1 MGNRALLCDDDAMVR
16 SVVRRLVEDLGYE
29 VVGEAETSEE
39 AIHALDDLDADL
51 MVLDLALRAGN
62 GEDLLARCA
71 GAGGG
76 VRTVVFSA
84 YVGDHDRLLDA
95 GASAVVEKP
104 DFVRLEEV
112 ARLLLDEGTDR
123 VEDRRTPRPTPVN
136 ELPAPTGLTI
146 SGFEP
151 WQSFT
156 GALGSLAM
164 GDSILAL
171 DVVPDTRQKDVW
183 DDVYRLDYRV
193 ALARAAATVR
203 RSRER
208 VSISPSGV
216 PVVLL
221 VGGGVEAPTALFDR
235 LEQAW
240 RREVA
245 SGIPVGAFGHVDGNV
260 PPAQLVDLLLSTV
273 GEHDL
278 AQHHALRMV

>member
-16 SVVRRLVEDLGYE
+16 SVVRGLVEDLGYE

-39 AIHALDDLDADL
+39 AIHALADLDADL

-71 GAGGG
+71 GTGRAL
-76 VRTVVFSA
+76 RTVVFSA

-95 GASAVVEKP
+95 GATAVVEKP

-112 ARLLLDEGTDR
+112 ARLLLAEGTDR
-123 VEDRRTPRPTPVN
+123 VTDRRTPRPGPVN
-136 ELPAPTGLTI
+136 ELPAPTGLTL

-151 WQSFT
+151 WQSFM
-156 GALGSLAM
+156 AAAGSLAV
-164 GDSILAL
+164 GDAVLAL
-171 DVVPDTRQKDVW
+171 DVVPDTRQQDVW

-193 ALARAAATVR
+193 AVARAAVGVR
-203 RSRER
+203 RSRGR
-208 VSISPSGV
+208 VSISPSGI
-216 PVVLL
+216 PVMLL
-221 VGGGVEAPTALFDR
+221 VGGGIEAPTALFDR

-245 SGIPVGAFGHVDGNV
+245 SGIPVGAFGHVDGV
-260 PPAQLVDLLLSTV
+260 LAPAQLIDRLLAAV
-273 GEHDL
+273 VEHDL

>member
-16 SVVRRLVEDLGYE
+16 TVVRRLVEDLGYE

-62 GEDLLARCA
+62 GEDLLARCS
-71 GAGGG
+71 GSGGTT
-76 VRTVVFSA
+76 RTVVFSA
-84 YVGDHDRLLDA
+84 YVGDADRLLDA
-95 GASAVVEKP
+95 GATAVVEKP

-112 ARLLLDEGTDR
+112 ARLLLDDGTDR
-123 VEDRRTPRPTPVN
+123 VTDRRTPRSTPVN
-136 ELPAPTGLTI
+136 ELPPPTGLTL

-151 WQSFT
+151 WESF
-156 GALGSLAM
+156 GAAAAALAVR
-164 GDSILAL
+164 DAVLAL
-171 DVVPDTRQKDVW
+171 DVVPDARLRDVW
-183 DDVYRLDYRV
+183 DDVCRLDYRV
-193 ALARAAATVR
+193 ALGRAAATVR
-203 RSRER
+203 RSHER

-221 VGGGVEAPTALFDR
+221 VGGAVEAPTALFHR

-245 SGIPVGAFGHVDGNV
+245 SGIPVGAFGHVEEDL
-260 PPAQLVDLLLSTV
+260 PPAQLVDRV
-273 GEHDL
+273 VAAIAEHDPGR
-278 AQHHALRMV
+278 HHALRVV